1 MSNKE
6 QLLKYKNKQY
16 SPYNNKLKLIL
27 KRQLFKKYITKMNC
41 QYLVDDFLSCKN
53 TYSEFHENCKIN
65 FDLLKL
71 CLYYS
76 EKSSSSTIESL
87 R

>member
-1 MSNKE
+1 MD
-6 QLLKYKNKQY
+6 
-16 SPYNNKLKLIL
+16 
-27 KRQLFKKYITKMNC
+27 C

-53 TYSEFHENCKIN
+53 TCSEFHENCKVN

-76 EKSSSSTIESL
+76 EKSSSSTSESL